1 MALNLASNRTATS
14 VDPSTGIN
22 HIVWADNEFIYHATY
37 DENSGTWENANAIA
51 SLGNQTISNLNL
63 VINDSLISEGQSQLP
78 GLVVVWQE
86 GQKNDSE
93 LYYTA
98 AQYDE
103 VQNLQWLDTPQPL
116 TVDEVADLE
125 PKVIVKDNE
134 IIVVSTKVDINNV
147 ENLSI
152 KEDTDVYFQ
161 QFTVDSSLFTSPQN
175 VSVANAVY
183 SPRLVNNGVINT
195 GVVRNASY
203 NPFTENE
210 ILAFNETILASEDS
224 SFEGLLGSWSAQIYF
239 SGSLLDSWKLID
251 STPNDSFLR
260 SIIKPFFEIFEIEGV
275 LKSGVSPEWLGN
287 QERSLFVETVANL
300 KVKTPLELTAPWK
313 VKNDAG
319 GEEDSKSPISIGASI
334 DSKYSFE
341 PNSPFDLTQILDKIT
356 VSASLKFPVVSAAET
371 AGFFTLDLTGSIGA
385 DWEVTGTPDPIGGDY
400 FPDNFGAALGVLG
413 VGALAQGTIL
423 LLTLDNSSNLSS
435 AILADLAISLG
446 ETFGAYING
455 IAEGL
460 DFSSTIG
467 FPIISA
473 GLSGEVKIP
482 VIPIF
487 SAGVDIGTTA
497 AVNWGLGDTDTTFTL
512 NFPIDFNVKLGP
524 LGFGLD
530 FYPGWSWTIFDNDNT
545 SNAVTANLVLASE
558 SQAQVIGSLLYV
570 NLGATFTELP
580 NPDDFTVTVTD
591 ISGNEEIIEVFNVLQ
606 GNSDTSVIL
615 QLKNVIPPSAN
626 ANYLTSDNP
635 DTTENPIV
643 LSFTNNEGL
652 VDTNGNL
659 IPNINNL
666 SVENNTPDTF
676 NFTFNPTTGNS
687 QNYSNSLAIQTQS
700 ALENI
705 EADLS
710 QDNFLN
716 LSLTS
721 GGSVLATWVA
731 DVPPIKPIAGFV
743 NGSVITLNFV
753 DTLGNSGGNEP
764 NLNQF
769 TVTDE
774 DNNSYTVENI
784 SNLGNSITLTLDRTV
799 AQDTALTIDYQIAST
814 TNNNESLYILN
825 STTNTKL
832 WIDNFESLALT
843 NITGTNNAPILLG
856 IGAIVENINSNKITL
871 VFDQN
876 LSGNPINSQF
886 EVINNGVTYDINP
899 TVTINNNTVIL
910 TVEPPTGSNL
920 IGIGDLVTVSYTGS
934 NTQTQQPLT
943 GSGGVVADFSNA
955 PVITSDDTLTTV
967 IKYGFGPSGDNLLSN
982 ITSIPGSTGLNLYP
996 VTALDQEGNSV
1007 IVWANVDS
1015 TNIPVNL
1022 TPGEYYTQEQFENIT
1037 DILATSDLYYSIY
1050 NPNSGEWTIA
1060 EAIET
1065 LAGTDSKITLGQ
1077 GVDGNLMAVWLN
1089 TNNGETNIYWS
1100 TLTYNNG
1107 TPNWS
1112 TPQILSDNAKPDPL
1126 TELTITTL
1134 NGQPAVFWT
1143 ETQPLSY
1150 YELTTSEQPLIYYR
1164 LAETEGIAL
1173 VNEGILGAGGNGTYS
1188 GDDVTFNQQGAL
1200 ENTTTGKGDSNTSVW
1215 FKAGNNQISSAT
1227 SGVIPLSGNSFSLEF
1242 WFKPTAVN
1250 ENQSVNLIALE
1261 NILNFS
1267 ARVNSGDDSFFS
1279 LNING
1284 ETLQTRDGFQIS
1296 PNDWSYIVLTYDETN
1311 GSIELYLNGESLQ
1324 VYSTNTGENVDTLN
1338 LDIPDN
1344 TTITLADPNN
1354 SNGIYLDEVA
1364 FYNKALSYSDTP
1376 SNFND
1381 IENLTGSDI
1390 AQILLNT
1397 NDIGNKYNSQYITPT
1412 PSGAKS
1418 YYVTYDSES
1427 SIWENPEQIEPEFE
1441 VIPTQLSSA
1450 NKPEWDIVS
1459 ATSANNNGNITPNG
1473 TPDIYL
1479 PLNLTNQT
1487 INTVINSIEV
1497 TAQTGSGTTL
1507 TWSIGTGAGNQLG
1520 VVQNNKL
1527 LNPLNPDGSFAYT
1540 VLNPTLDFDLFV
1552 DAGSIDPSTLSN
1564 FQYSI
1569 NGGNPVN
1576 FSPAD
1581 VTSEPTTVNSNQV
1594 MGIATVTEAN
1604 DSSLALID
1612 SGFITNTDNV
1622 AIGYVITNGDL
1633 NNDGNTDVVI
1643 GNRGYTDTE
1652 GNVLENGTIQILFGG
1667 GSVLSN
1673 SQTNPLTTTDLSGN
1687 PDGVLIKGIADGGDG
1702 NGDYSLSLA
1711 TGDVNG
1717 DGFDDLVIGAPNVN
1731 NGQGA
1736 VYVIYGSASLA
1747 GKTIDVTNL
1756 GSQGYTITPN
1766 ISGSVAFGYS
1776 VAVGN
1781 FNGGSSADI
1790 AIGTPGANNGNG
1802 EVYVAYDGNS
1812 NYSTVYS
1819 SQIEGELAGYSL
1831 GVSAYKGTSS
1841 PSTFTKNTSDDLI
1854 IGAIGYNGNV
1864 NNDWAG
1870 ADDLPDGTNDLNSY
1884 PSSSSV
1890 QLGAVYVFRSN
1901 GTTSNT
1907 FSSTPYVS
1915 YTGANIANSNGTAN
1929 NILAGSALASADLDG
1944 DGTQDLAIASEGA
1957 NDNNGGVY
1965 VIKGGVSSNSNYQ
1978 NLATVANLN
1987 IVGGIAKSETGAV
2000 ITSAGDLNQD
2010 EYEDFLITAPQAGN
2024 GTGQSYVLF
2033 GPLDLSQIG
2042 KTFDLNV
2049 TANDSKTT
2057 FLLNGSLPYQL
2068 AGTAGRSIGDVNND
2082 GVNDLM
2088 ISAPNAGQIYSLY
2101 GHPWLADDGSIKL
2114 ANITADN
2121 GFVIDG
2127 NSYSSFDIGGIPVSQ
2142 QQLNTSSALA
2152 TNNGVV
2158 YLAYKGQSNN
2168 NLFLTT
2174 SSNQGQTWS
2183 NFISLPGGMTTDKPP
2198 SIAFYNGVLYLAYKG
2213 VGNDQINITYSTN
2226 NGQTWSNQ
2234 YQISGQSTPDT
2245 PTLVVY
2251 QGELLVLF
2259 TSNDSQSRLIYTHS
2273 NNPQSGNSWS
2283 SNQTILTSSGGSNQT
2298 SANAMSA
2305 TVLNDNLYIAYEG
2318 GTKSS
2323 PSTNYYITWTD
2334 DTDLNSLSWN
2344 LHQEENIKA
2353 TGAVGLTS
2361 DQNSL
2366 YLTYRDSNNNIYLGN
2381 SNNGNNWSEFSLIP
2395 SQDAIATPTPIIS
2408 GGELIISY
2416 PDQNNAIDVISSD
2429 IPYLSAIE
2437 AGNINII
2444 LGDVNGDGFADI
2456 LSGGEGGL
2464 VIVFGGSTQDLLD
2477 GASGSQDLI
2486 ITLEN
2491 DLIVDAVKLGDYNGD
2506 GLKDFGVLTENGD
2519 FYLILGNT
2527 NLATLTNL
2535 SLTEF
2540 AINNTVNVN
2549 TIGDYNGDGYD
2560 DFVAEKDGQIQLFLG
2575 NAEGSITN
2583 SSAQMSLENFTIG
2596 GLGDFNGDGYDD
2608 FGYGLPQANIID
2620 DNNPIGNGQFTS
2632 YLGNSESQFNN
2643 PVTINPFEASIYSGA
2658 LTSSQWG
2665 IYGSTDSNSV
2675 VNINSTI
2682 STQGVDLSPSIVAY
2696 NGYLYMVRNDNNN
2709 NDLWV
2714 QRSRDGYNW
2723 EGEVNLGSNFQT
2735 DKKTSLAVFNNTLYL
2750 GFRDVS
2756 ERVMYASAV
2765 EDDSNV
2771 AGIRFNNP
2779 IQVSGNNQFQESVDG
2794 PSLIEFQDQ
2803 LYVFFISTDGTRE
2816 IIYSVS
2822 DTANSSSWS
2831 AKKNVF
2837 ASSFNQSS
2845 DHRVSTTIF
2854 NDQLYVAFTGN
2865 GNNSLNVASS
2875 GNGTDWSRT
2884 VLSQFASSEGPSIVA
2899 GNDQLYLFHEGA
2911 TSSGGNDFQVFYP
2924 TSTDGVNW
2932 TNAIA
2937 LDDNVIDDAPYA
2949 TFFNQS
2955 IYVAMAGLNDDSLNV
2970 YVSDPFYESNQT
2982 QQLGSQLQT
2991 IGDFNGDGI
3000 EDFAVLAEGY
3010 IADLG
3015 ILDDL
3020 AYKNNRGALFIY
3032 YGKTTDITNTSLPDV
3047 VLAYSTV
3054 SDGDDLYQM
3063 TNFSAIGD
3071 TNGDGFDD
3079 IAISSPNTSLTSD
3092 KTEDGVVTVVFGGTS
3107 WGNQYS
3113 KDNPFDLRSLSNNQN
3128 STNNSND
3135 NGFTIKG
3142 LASSQA
3148 GVALDGGDDVNGDGF
3163 SDFVIGAPGN
3173 DDNLSFVLFGSD
3185 FTKKINQIGS
3195 IGDDIMIG
3203 TATGETFIGSQGE
3216 DQIYTNGGVDVV
3228 YSGNDDDF
3236 ITVSDTY
3243 FRRIDGGT
3251 GVDILKFAGYNGQDW
3266 DLTKLSGRLRN
3277 LEILVIEDYGA
3288 NTLTL
3293 NSLTVNQISDNNTI
3307 TVVMDK
3313 DDTLNLS
3320 SDFAEDGFV
3329 NQYNQRFIRYT
3340 SNTSSATVL
3349 VNSFNDVN
3357 YSPIDF
3363 SLYNTGVDDSGVKKP
3378 NGTIEDIH
3386 YELTSFPSTSV
3397 GEIIITDG
3405 NTTISS
3411 FIQPNQRNSNN
3422 SLSTAPGDY
3431 TYKTYLTIPESVNP
3445 NGISING
3452 KWATDDEGITIKVN
3466 GVAQNLSVNPNFNT
3480 GFVPFTL
3487 DEGFISGENAIEF
3500 TVNNAGTTNN
3510 QTYLQVQFENFFV
3523 ANGNASIK
3531 FSAPTTNSP
3540 EVITIAEISESASV
3554 SAQLNQG
3561 ISSDIFTADNVD
3573 DSQTRLFV
3581 SNPTANE
3588 ASGEIEFTIQRT
3600 GNLNKYVQAHYIS
3613 TDGRAKAGSDY
3624 NPVLGRLIFAPGETT
3639 KTVSVPLPL
3648 DDVYTGTREFGLLV
3662 TLEKESNTPLND
3674 QFSIYV
3680 DPTDGQIRNWNHI
3693 ILDRPLSVM
3702 NGDLEFRV
3710 TANEG
3715 KAETKI
3721 YFEGDSNFNS
3731 YYIFNLKTEKY
3742 EPFILN
3748 GDFGAELFDE
3758 NGDGKNDGVILN
3770 LQDGSDYDLDG
3781 AENGIIHKRG
3791 FFADGDAPEIILDTA
3806 MYRFRSLNTDS
3817 SYLYVGE
3824 EERNS
3829 ILTNYTNSFIEEG
3842 LAFYVS
3848 DTPEDGLIAFN
3859 RFRNTNQTGGYIYA
3873 GEEES
3878 QSIQANY
3885 PNFAFEGIAFY
3896 TYPQGSQMAN
3906 DITRFQNSIGGA
3918 YIYTASPETQ
3928 TVITNYADSFNLEG
3942 LAFEALV

>member
-1 MALNLASNRTATS
+1 MTLNLASHRTATS
-14 VDPSTGIN
+14 IDPSTGIN

-37 DENSGTWENANAIA
+37 DENSGTWENATSIV
-51 SLGNQTISNLNL
+51 SLGNQTVSNLNL
-63 VINDSLISEGQSQLP
+63 VISDGLISEGQSQLP
-78 GLVVVWQE
+78 GLAVVWQE
-86 GQKNDSE
+86 GDKNDSE

-125 PKVIVKDNE
+125 PRVIVKDNE
-134 IIVVSTKVDINNV
+134 IIVVSTKVNIDNGS
-147 ENLSI
+147 NLSI

-161 QFTVDSSLFTSPQN
+161 KFTVDSSLFDAPQN
-175 VSVANAVY
+175 VATAKAVY
-183 SPRLVNNGVINT
+183 SPLLVNNGVVDT
-195 GVVRNASY
+195 GVIRNASY
-203 NPFTENE
+203 NPFTDNE
-210 ILAFNETILASEDS
+210 ILAFNETILASDDS
-224 SFEGLLGSWSAQIYF
+224 SFTGLLGSWNAQIYF

-275 LKSGVSPEWLGN
+275 LKTGVSPEWLGN
-287 QERSLFVETVANL
+287 QDRSLFVETVANL

-319 GEEDSKSPISIGASI
+319 GEDKSKSPISIGASV

-356 VSASLKFPVVSAAET
+356 LSASLKFPIVSAAET

-385 DWEVTGTPDPIGGDY
+385 DWEITGIPDPIGGDY

-413 VGALAQGTIL
+413 AGALAQGTIL

-473 GLSGEVKIP
+473 GLSGELKIP
-482 VIPIF
+482 IIPIF
-487 SAGVDIGTTA
+487 SLGVDIGTTA

-524 LGFGLD
+524 IGFGLD
-530 FYPGWSWTIFDNDNT
+530 FYPGWSWTIFDNDDT

-570 NLGATFTELP
+570 DLGANFTELP
-580 NPDDFTVTVTD
+580 NPDDFTITVTN
-591 ISGNEEIIEVFNVLQ
+591 ISGNEEIIAVFNVLQ

-615 QLKNVIPPSAN
+615 QLENVIPPSAN

-643 LSFTNNEGL
+643 LSFTNNQGL

-676 NFTFNPTTGNS
+676 NYTFNPTTGNS
-687 QNYSNSLAIQTQS
+687 QNYSNSLAIKTQS

-710 QDNFLN
+710 EDSFLN

-731 DVPPIKPIAGFV
+731 DVPPIQPIAGFV

-764 NLNQF
+764 NLSQF

-774 DNNSYTVENI
+774 NSNSYTVENI
-784 SNLGNSITLTLDRTV
+784 SNLGNSITLTLDRAV
-799 AQDTALTIDYQIAST
+799 SQDTPLTIDYQIAST
-814 TNNNESLYILN
+814 SNNNESLYILN

-832 WIDNFESLALT
+832 WIDNFENLALT

-856 IGAIVENINSNKITL
+856 IGSIVENINSNKITL

-876 LSGNPINSQF
+876 LSGNPINNQF
-886 EVINNGVTYDINP
+886 EVISNGVNYIVDP
-899 TVTINNNTVIL
+899 TITVNNNTVIL
-910 TVEPPTGSNL
+910 TVEAPNGSNL

-934 NTQTQQPLT
+934 NAQTQQQLT
-943 GSGGVVADFSNA
+943 GSGGVVADISNA
-955 PVITSDDTLTTV
+955 PVITSPDTPTTV
-967 IKYGFGPSGDNLLSN
+967 IKYGFGSSGNNLLSN

-1007 IVWANVDS
+1007 IVWANIDS

-1050 NPNSGEWTIA
+1050 NPDSGEWTIA

-1065 LAGTDSKITLGQ
+1065 LAGTDSKIALGK
-1077 GVDGNLMAVWLN
+1077 GIDGNLMAVWLN
-1089 TNNGETNIYWS
+1089 TNNGENNIYWS
-1100 TLTYNNG
+1100 TLSYDNG
-1107 TPNWS
+1107 EANWS
-1112 TPQILSDNAKPDPL
+1112 NPQILSNSAKPDPL
-1126 TELTITTL
+1126 TELTITSL

-1143 ETQPLSY
+1143 ETQPPSY
-1150 YELTTSEQPLIYYR
+1150 YELTTSGEPLIYYR
-1164 LAETEGIAL
+1164 LAETEGTTLI
-1173 VNEGILGAGGNGTYS
+1173 NEGILGAGGNGTYS
-1188 GDDVTFNQQGAL
+1188 GDDVTFSQQGAL

-1227 SGVIPLSGNSFSLEF
+1227 SEVIPLSGNSFSLEF

-1267 ARVNSGDDSFFS
+1267 ARVKSGNDSFFT

-1284 ETLQTRDGFQIS
+1284 ESLQTRDGFSIS
-1296 PNDWSYIVLTYDETN
+1296 PSDWYYIVLTYDETN
-1311 GSIELYLNGESLQ
+1311 GSIELYLNSEPLQ
-1324 VYSTNTGENVDTLN
+1324 IYSTNTGQNVDTFN

-1381 IENLTGSDI
+1381 IDNLTGSDV

-1397 NDIGNKYNSQYITPT
+1397 NDIGNKYKSQYITPT

-1427 SIWENPEQIEPEFE
+1427 NIWENPEQIEPEFQ

-1459 ATSANNNGNITPNG
+1459 ATPANNNGNITPNG

-1479 PLNLTNQT
+1479 PLNLTNQI

-1507 TWSIGTGAGNQLG
+1507 TWSIGTGEGNQLG
-1520 VVQNNKL
+1520 VVQDNKL
-1527 LNPLNPDGSFAYT
+1527 LNPLNPNEGFAYT
-1540 VLNPTLDFDLFV
+1540 VLNPTLDFDLLV
-1552 DAGSIDPSTLSN
+1552 DAGTNDPSTLSN

-1576 FSPAD
+1576 FSSAD
-1581 VTSEPTTVNSNQV
+1581 VTSEPTTINSNQV
-1594 MGIATVTEAN
+1594 MGVATVTEAN

-1612 SGFITNTDNV
+1612 SGFITNTDNS

-1633 NNDGNTDVVI
+1633 NSDGKTDVII

-1673 SQTNPLTTTDLSGN
+1673 GETNPLTTTDLSGN

-1702 NGDYSLSLA
+1702 NSDYTLSLA

-1717 DGFDDLVIGAPNVN
+1717 DGFDDLIIGAPNVN

-1756 GSQGYTITPN
+1756 GSQGYSIISN
-1766 ISGSVAFGYS
+1766 ISGSIAFGYS

-1781 FNGGSSADI
+1781 FNGGNRADI

-1819 SQIEGELAGYSL
+1819 SQIEGELAGYAL
-1831 GVSAYKGTSS
+1831 EVSSYKGSS
-1841 PSTFTKNTSDDLI
+1841 NPLTFTKNTSDDLI

-1864 NNDWAG
+1864 DNDWPG

-1965 VIKGGVSSNSNYQ
+1965 VVRGGVSDNSNRQ

-2024 GTGQSYVLF
+2024 GTGQSYVIF

-2068 AGTAGRSIGDVNND
+2068 AGTAGSGIGDINND

-2088 ISAPNAGQIYSLY
+2088 ISAPNAGQVYSVY
-2101 GHPWLADDGSIKL
+2101 GHPWLADNGSIKL
-2114 ANITADN
+2114 ANISANN

-2127 NSYSSFDIGGIPVSQ
+2127 NSYSSFNLGGIPVSQ
-2142 QQLNTSSALA
+2142 QQLNTSPALA

-2158 YLAYKGQSNN
+2158 YLAYKGISNN
-2168 NLFLTT
+2168 NLYLTT
-2174 SSNQGQTWS
+2174 SSDRGQTWS
-2183 NFISLPGGMTTDKPP
+2183 NFISLPSGMTTDKPP

-2273 NNPQSGNSWS
+2273 NNPQSVNSWS
-2283 SNQTILTSSGGSNQT
+2283 SNKTILTSSGGSNQT

-2323 PSTNYYITWTD
+2323 PSTNYYISWTD

-2344 LHQEENIKA
+2344 LHQEEKIKA
-2353 TGAVGLTS
+2353 TGTVGLTS
-2361 DQNSL
+2361 DQNNL
-2366 YLTYRDSNNNIYLGN
+2366 YLTYRDSSNNIYLGN
-2381 SNNGNNWSEFSLIP
+2381 SNNGNNWSEFSLIS
-2395 SQDAIATPTPIIS
+2395 SQNAIATPTPIIS
-2408 GGELIISY
+2408 GEELIISY
-2416 PDQNNAIDVISSD
+2416 PDQNNAIDIISSD
-2429 IPYLSAIE
+2429 IPYLSSIE

-2456 LSGGEGGL
+2456 LSGGEGKL
-2464 VIVFGGSTQDLLD
+2464 VIVFGSSTQDLLD
-2477 GASGSQDLI
+2477 SASGSQDLI
-2486 ITLEN
+2486 ISLEN
-2491 DLIVDAVKLGDYNGD
+2491 NLIVDAIKLGDYNGD
-2506 GLKDFGVLTENGD
+2506 GLKDFGVLSDNGD
-2519 FYLILGNT
+2519 FYLILGNS
-2527 NLATLTNL
+2527 NLASQGNLT
-2535 SLTEF
+2535 LTEF
-2540 AINNTVNVN
+2540 VINNALNVN

-2583 SSAQMSLENFTIG
+2583 SLMEMSLENFTIG

-2632 YLGNSESQFNN
+2632 YLGNSNFQFNN
-2643 PVTINPFEASIYSGA
+2643 PVTINPFDASLYLGA
-2658 LTSSQWG
+2658 LQSNQWA
-2665 IYGSTDSNSV
+2665 IYGSTDGT
-2675 VNINSTI
+2675 INPSI
-2682 STQGVDLSPSIVAY
+2682 SDQGVDLSPSIVTY

-2723 EGEVNLGSNFQT
+2723 EGEVNLGSSFQT
-2735 DKKTSLAVFNNTLYL
+2735 SEKTSLAVFNNTLYL
-2750 GFRDVS
+2750 GFTDTS
-2756 ERVMYASAV
+2756 EKVMYASAV
-2765 EDDSNV
+2765 EDSSSV
-2771 AGIRFNNP
+2771 AGVRFNNP
-2779 IQVSGNNQFQESVDG
+2779 IQVTGNNQFQESING
-2794 PSLIEFQDQ
+2794 PSLIEFQNQ
-2803 LYVFFISTDGTRE
+2803 LYVFFISNDGTRD

-2831 AKKNVF
+2831 GKKNVF
-2837 ASSFNQSS
+2837 ASGFNQSS
-2845 DHRVSTTIF
+2845 DHRVSTTIL
-2854 NDQLYVAFTGN
+2854 NDTLYVAFTGN

-2875 GNGTDWSRT
+2875 GNGTDWNRT
-2884 VLSQFASSEGPSIVA
+2884 VLSQFASSEGPSIV
-2899 GNDQLYLFHEGA
+2899 GVNDRLYLFHEGA
-2911 TSSGGNDFQVFYP
+2911 TSSGGNDFQLFYP

-2937 LDDNVIDDAPYA
+2937 LSDNVIDDAPYA

-2955 IYVAMAGLNDDSLNV
+2955 IYVAMAGLNNDSLNIYQSV
-2970 YVSDPFYESNQT
+2970 PFYEANQT
-2982 QQLGSQLQT
+2982 QQLGSQLEG

-3010 IADLG
+3010 ISGLG
-3015 ILDDL
+3015 FPDNFV
-3020 AYKNNRGALFIY
+3020 YKNNQGAVLIY
-3032 YGKTTDITNTSLPDV
+3032 YGKTTGITNTSLPDV
-3047 VLAYSTV
+3047 VLAYPTV
-3054 SDGDDLYQM
+3054 SDGDDLYNI
-3063 TNFSAIGD
+3063 TNFSSIGD

-3079 IAISSPNTSLTSD
+3079 IAIASPNTSLTSE

-3107 WGNQYS
+3107 WGSQYS
-3113 KDNPFDLRSLSNNQN
+3113 KDNPFDLRSLNNNQN
-3128 STNNSND
+3128 PTDNSND
-3135 NGFTIKG
+3135 NGFTIEG
-3142 LASSQA
+3142 LPSSQA
-3148 GVALDGGDDVNGDGF
+3148 GIALDGGDDVNGDGF

-3185 FTKKINQIGS
+3185 FTQKINQIGS
-3195 IGDDIMIG
+3195 IGDDIMLG
-3203 TATGETFIGSQGE
+3203 TATGETFIGSQGD
-3216 DQIYTNGGVDVV
+3216 DQIYTNGGVDVA
-3228 YSGNDDDF
+3228 YGANDDDF

-3251 GVDILKFAGYNGQDW
+3251 GTDILKFTGYNGQDW
-3266 DLTKLSGRLRN
+3266 DLTKYSGRLHN

-3293 NSLTVNQISDNNTI
+3293 NSLTVNQISENNTI

-3320 SDFAEDGFV
+3320 SDFQQDGFV

-3349 VNSFNDVN
+3349 VNSLNDVN
-3357 YSPIDF
+3357 YSPLDF
-3363 SLYNTGVDDSGVKKP
+3363 SLYNTGVNDSGVIIP
-3378 NGTIEDIH
+3378 NGTIGDLH
-3386 YELTSFPSTSV
+3386 YELTSFPTGSV
-3397 GEIIITDG
+3397 GEIIITTG
-3405 NTTISS
+3405 NDNISS
-3411 FIQPNQRNSNN
+3411 YIQPNQRNSSNV
-3422 SLSTAPGDY
+3422 LSTVPGDY
-3431 TYKTYLTIPESVNP
+3431 TYVTNFVIPDTVNP
-3445 NGISING
+3445 NSLSING
-3452 KWATDDEGITIKVN
+3452 EWGSDDEGIAIKVN
-3466 GVAQNLSVNPNFNT
+3466 GVTQNLSANPNYNT

-3487 DEGFISGENAIEF
+3487 DEGFVSGNNSIEF
-3500 TVNNAGTTNN
+3500 TVNNFGTSNN
-3510 QTYLQVQFENFFV
+3510 PTYVRVEFDNIFV
-3523 ANGNASIK
+3523 ANGNASIE
-3531 FSAPTTNSP
+3531 FSAPSTNNP
-3540 EVITIAEISESASV
+3540 EVINIPEIDESASV
-3554 SAQLNQG
+3554 SAKSRQE
-3561 ISSDIFTADNVD
+3561 ISRDVFTTDDVDNT
-3573 DSQTRLFV
+3573 QTRLFV

-3588 ASGEIEFTIQRT
+3588 ASREVEFTIQRT
-3600 GNLNKYVQAHYIS
+3600 GDLDTYVQAHYIS

-3624 NPVLGRLIFAPGETT
+3624 HPVLGRVIFAPGETT

-3662 TLEKESNTPLND
+3662 TLEKESDTAIND
-3674 QFSIYV
+3674 RFSLYV
-3680 DPTDGQIRNWNHI
+3680 NPTDGQIRNWNHI

-3702 NGDLEFRV
+3702 NGDLEFRI

-3721 YFEGDSNFNS
+3721 YFDGNENFDN
-3731 YYIFNLKTEKY
+3731 YYIFNGETEKY
-3742 EPFILN
+3742 EPFN
-3748 GDFGAELFDE
+3748 FDGEVGAQLFDE
-3758 NGDGKNDGVILN
+3758 NGDSKNDGVILH
-3770 LQDGSDYDLDG
+3770 LEDGSYYDLDG
-3781 AENGIIHKRG
+3781 AQNGIIHKRG
-3791 FFADGDAPEIILDTA
+3791 FFASGDTPEILLDTA
-3806 MYRFRSLNTDS
+3806 MYRFRSLNTVG

-3824 EERNS
+3824 EERES
-3829 ILTNYTNSFIEEG
+3829 VLSNYSDSFIEEG

-3848 DTPEDGLIAFN
+3848 DTPEDDLVAFN
-3859 RFRNTNQTGGYIYA
+3859 RFRNSSLEGAYIYA

-3878 QSIQANY
+3878 ESIRGNY
-3885 PNFAFEGIAFY
+3885 PQFIDEGVAFY
-3896 TYPQGSQMAN
+3896 AYGKGSQITN
-3906 DITRFQNSIGGA
+3906 NITRFQNADSPGS
-3918 YIYTASPETQ
+3918 YLYTALPETEN
-3928 TVITNYADSFNLEG
+3928 VINDYSNSFNLEG
-3942 LAFEALV
+3942 IAFEAL